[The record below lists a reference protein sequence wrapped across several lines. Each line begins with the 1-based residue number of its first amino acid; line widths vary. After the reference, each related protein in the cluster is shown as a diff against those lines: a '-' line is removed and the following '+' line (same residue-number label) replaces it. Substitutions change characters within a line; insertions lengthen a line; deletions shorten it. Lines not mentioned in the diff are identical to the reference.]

1 MFITKEKTLNELP
14 PTSCTIHGQ
23 FLWSHY
29 FVYLSSN
36 ICSAA
41 VKHSS
46 LQNMNESLKMSCYFQ
61 PRILPYHQ
69 TILQSVVVR
78 RDVQRIVDGGR
89 HSMHGILRLYE
100 LRERIGFWKSFE

>member
-1 MFITKEKTLNELP
+1 
-14 PTSCTIHGQ
+14 
-23 FLWSHY
+23 
-29 FVYLSSN
+29 
-36 ICSAA
+36 
-41 VKHSS
+41 
-46 LQNMNESLKMSCYFQ
+46 MNESLKMSCYFQ

-78 RDVQRIVDGGR
+78 RDVQRIVDVGR